1 MWRGIIAY
9 RMRGGDRAAS
19 EPEPAR
25 SDKRRTPVAVAGF
38 AARAWAD
45 PAPHIQKAVDEV
57 PQARLLV
64 ATRPNLAAHLD
75 LVARF
80 VALCR
85 ANGVHLTVAT
95 TPMRVDAA
103 FLYDPADLRD
113 VVERLSRIVP
123 VWDFTAPA
131 WLATDIAYWDDRS
144 HFKPSV
150 SQMML
155 ERMFGSNG
163 PQDFGVLRQ
172 SKPQTA
178 LKR

>member
-1 MWRGIIAY
+1 M
-9 RMRGGDRAAS
+9 
-19 EPEPAR
+19 
-25 SDKRRTPVAVAGF
+25 
-38 AARAWAD
+38 
-45 PAPHIQKAVDEV
+45 
-57 PQARLLV
+57 